1 MKCSEFRRVL
11 LAFADLKA
19 AMRVE
24 RCPPLEETLAIL
36 EIAPAKTVAD
46 LAKKAIRADGARQ
59 PSARLVPLWS
69 LHSFL
74 KTCAKPAVLKDLEIL
89 LHSLDTWSTEPTL
102 TPALEQVQAAYAK
115 PAKRSGAASKAKPD
129 AQPPRPEVMQSYVR
143 RLEAALGDDVGFRSE
158 LARLEADKDLS
169 AKEIAGI
176 AKAFTL
182 APAKSRPA
190 ALKAIK
196 ARHQN
201 LMTSRAKS
209 AATAGRIAG

>member
-1 MKCSEFRRVL
+1 MKCSEFRRIL

-46 LAKKAIRADGARQ
+46 LAKKATRSGGARQ

-102 TPALEQVQAAYAK
+102 TPALEQVQAA
-115 PAKRSGAASKAKPD
+115 
-129 AQPPRPEVMQSYVR
+129 
-143 RLEAALGDDVGFRSE
+143 
-158 LARLEADKDLS
+158 
-169 AKEIAGI
+169 
-176 AKAFTL
+176 
-182 APAKSRPA
+182 
-190 ALKAIK
+190 
-196 ARHQN
+196 
-201 LMTSRAKS
+201 
-209 AATAGRIAG
+209 